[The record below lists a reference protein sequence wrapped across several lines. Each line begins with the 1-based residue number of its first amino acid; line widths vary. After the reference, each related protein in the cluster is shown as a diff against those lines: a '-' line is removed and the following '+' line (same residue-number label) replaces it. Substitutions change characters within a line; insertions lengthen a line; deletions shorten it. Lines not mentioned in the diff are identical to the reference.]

1 MLIWRTAAWPGV
13 RRPGLPRPERG
24 ADAGPAA
31 PLRRLLPT
39 TLGYAQG
46 LLPPS
51 AWNGSWDDARIIPA
65 QLVPSVRLPV
75 LSVQLHRLQVRG
87 DKHRDIDLGLGASAR
102 SFYYVVRGGQ
112 RVRKDTKTHQD
123 RWLAIDPDTCALI
136 ATYLDETS
144 AAPRAGIHPLAGRI
158 GQVGACRANEG
169 APAPDGARAPSYARV
184 PARGGIRRQTLL
196 RAIRHECAR
205 QRP

>member
-87 DKHRDIDLGLGASAR
+87 DKHRDIDLGLVASAR

-123 RWLAIDPDTCALI
+123 RWRDDAYLSSNDPAHSRTIRKWIRHRAETRI
-136 ATYLDETS
+136 A
-144 AAPRAGIHPLAGRI
+144 AADAYR
-158 GQVGACRANEG
+158 
-169 APAPDGARAPSYARV
+169 
-184 PARGGIRRQTLL
+184 IRR
-196 RAIRHECAR
+196 
-205 QRP
+205 

>member
-1 MLIWRTAAWPGV
+1 M
-13 RRPGLPRPERG
+13 
-24 ADAGPAA
+24 
-31 PLRRLLPT
+31 PT
-39 TLGYAQG
+39 TLGYG
-46 LLPPS
+46 YGFCPPS

-123 RWLAIDPDTCALI
+123 RWLAIDSDTCALM

-144 AAPRAGIHPLAGRI
+144 AALA
-158 GQVGACRANEG
+158 
-169 APAPDGARAPSYARV
+169 SWHS
-184 PARGGIRRQTLL
+184 PARGADWPGRCVPRK
-196 RAIRHECAR
+196 
-205 QRP
+205 